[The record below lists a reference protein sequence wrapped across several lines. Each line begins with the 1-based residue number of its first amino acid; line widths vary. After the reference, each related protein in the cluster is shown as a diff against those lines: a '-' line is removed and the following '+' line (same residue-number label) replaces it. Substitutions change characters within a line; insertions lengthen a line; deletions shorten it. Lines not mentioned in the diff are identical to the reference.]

1 MTTEMAFKLECDGY
15 GSIPAKV
22 MFVGISAGRRGA
34 LITKVPLTKDASG
47 RIFQR
52 CLRELGLSDSD
63 EFSVTPTLKDCYIT
77 NLVKGRCLTKNGLN
91 RLPTI
96 KEREYWIPYFI
107 EECKKVNPQIVVA
120 LGEFVWKRLRNLIP
134 VVILVK
140 HPRWYQ
146 AHGALKTESLAFK
159 QMVTDYRN
167 AISINRS

>member
-1 MTTEMAFKLECDGY
+1 MAFELECDGY
-15 GSIPAKV
+15 GSIPAKI

-52 CLRELGLSDSD
+52 CLKELNLSDSD
-63 EFSVTPTLKDCYIT
+63 EFSVAPILKNCYIT

-96 KEREYWIPYFI
+96 KEREFWLPYFL
-107 EECKKVNPQIVVA
+107 EECKKVNPQIVIA
-120 LGEFVWKRLRNLIP
+120 LGEFVWKGLRHFLP
-134 VVILVK
+134 CLVLVK

-146 AHGALKTESLAFK
+146 AHGALDPKSFAFNL
-159 QMVTDYRN
+159 MVLDYRK
-167 AISINRS
+167 AISVSNRSKTK